1 MKMPAILKE
10 FGPDIWI
17 ADGPIVAAA
26 GGFHYPTRMAVI
38 RLARGSLFLWSP
50 TQISDGLR
58 AEIDALGD
66 VRYLIPPNS
75 LHHVFLGDW
84 QRIYP
89 DGKTY
94 APPGL
99 MQKRGDIRFDDNL
112 DETLQQD
119 WAGEIDLVVMRGNLI
134 TTEVVFFHRRSGT
147 VLFTDLIQHFHP
159 QWFKGWRALV
169 AKLDLMVGPEPSV
182 PRKFRVAFTDR
193 RAARASIERV
203 LEWPAEKVL
212 MAHGDPITENG
223 QAFIA
228 HVFRWL
234 TRG

>member
-1 MKMPAILKE
+1 MPAILRE

-17 ADGPIVAAA
+17 ADGPIVTAA
-26 GGFHYPTRMAVI
+26 GGFHYPTRMVVI
-38 RLARGSLFLWSP
+38 RLVDGNLFLWSP
-50 TQISDGLR
+50 TRMSDELR
-58 AEIDALGD
+58 ADIDTLGS

-84 QRIYP
+84 QRTYP
-89 DGKTY
+89 NAKAY

-99 MQKRGDIRFDDNL
+99 IQKRGDIRFDGNL
-112 DETLQQD
+112 DETAQED

-134 TTEVVFFHRRSGT
+134 TTEVVFFHQMSKT
-147 VLFTDLIQHFHP
+147 VLFTDLIQHFKP
-159 QWFKGWRALV
+159 NWFRGWRALI

-182 PRKFRVAFTDR
+182 PRKFRVGFTNR
-193 RAARASIERV
+193 RAARTSVERI
-203 LEWPAEKVL
+203 LDWPSEKVL

-223 QAFIA
+223 QAFMA
-228 HVFRWL
+228 RAFRWL